1 MPVQARRCVLTAT
14 DYRDACKN
22 IGPGRGDDGG
32 GGGGGGMMAG
42 RGRGRGRGAA
52 SATPPRELNLFSR
65 KFNARAALL
74 RGVGGASISLPFPG
88 ADVYDNVHSW
98 PLRQLAVDPAADL
111 KAERERYSADQA
123 ARRRALLEAKAEE
136 AAVKQREKTRRE
148 DELRRGGVLKEIADA
163 CGKDGGPLRR
173 LAHWRDEGHRVV
185 VHVRLPRKQGPAG
198 FTVRRLRGQLFG
210 CDKHFNLMLRD
221 VEEEEY
227 SPGRVGD
234 DEACPL
240 PSVTKPEH
248 EAASVRAGVGGSQGH
263 PNRDWCGRARAA
275 RPRLFRGMHRQHTT
289 KPSVPEHCPPRKGAS
304 NAGLAR
310 KR

>member
-1 MPVQARRCVLTAT
+1 
-14 DYRDACKN
+14 
-22 IGPGRGDDGG
+22 
-32 GGGGGGMMAG
+32 MAG
-42 RGRGRGRGAA
+42 RGRGRVRGRGAA
-52 SATPPRELNLFSR
+52 SATPPREMNLFSR

-136 AAVKQREKTRRE
+136 AAVKQREKARRE

-234 DEACPL
+234 DEACPP

-248 EAASVRAGVGGSQGH
+248 EAASV
-263 PNRDWCGRARAA
+263 CGRELGAARGTRTGTGAAAHGPGCAWAAHNKAQCARALPTA
-275 RPRLFRGMHRQHTT
+275 EGCTKRRLG
-289 KPSVPEHCPPRKGAS
+289 
-304 NAGLAR
+304 
-310 KR
+310 